1 MPQFRSEAD
10 RPPERGLQPPCPTC
24 GVPMWLIR
32 LSKFDEDQD
41 LRTFKCQVCERTE
54 SMVVKF
60 K

>member
-1 MPQFRSEAD
+1 MAQSQPIPGQ
-10 RPPERGLQPPCPTC
+10 RGIPLQPPCPTC

-32 LSKFDEDQD
+32 LSPYAKGQD